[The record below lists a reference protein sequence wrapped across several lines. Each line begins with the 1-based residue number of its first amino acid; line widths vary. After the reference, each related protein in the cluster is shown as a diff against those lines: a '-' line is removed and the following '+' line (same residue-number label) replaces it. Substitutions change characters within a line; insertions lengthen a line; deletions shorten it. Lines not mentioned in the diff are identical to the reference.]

1 MCGIVGIINFDK
13 SHLCLKNKIE
23 DMCNV
28 IKHRGPDDKG
38 VLIDNEAGFGHRR
51 LSIIDIGGGH
61 QPMTTEDGLL
71 SIVFNG
77 EIYNYK
83 EIRQL
88 LEKEGSKFLT
98 NSDTEVILESYR
110 RYGVDCASK
119 LNGIFAFAIWDRSSR
134 SVYLARDHMGI
145 KPLYYHMNNDALIFS
160 SEIKSLF
167 ESGYLKPE
175 CNKDAIPEYFTFRHV
190 SGERSLFKNVLSLLP
205 GHYMIYKAGKIDI
218 QQYWS
223 PLNVKHKI
231 DCSFNETM
239 EKLENHLIDA
249 VKMQMMSDV
258 PLGTFCSGGVDSS
271 LVTAIA
277 AQHSN
282 KAINTFSV
290 GFNEAE
296 YDETKYARMVAE
308 RYGTSHHELVLDN
321 QEFADY
327 LPEMVYF
334 NDEPLNFAN
343 SVQIYAVSKLAKQ
356 HVTVVLTGEGADE
369 LLGGYPRYKI
379 PTMVARL
386 QALPTP
392 VKWSVGEILSLINDH
407 RAKKLHAYLNTPLND
422 VVLYNTASLSQ
433 EWKKILFPN
442 IKSSDFKYRQDIL
455 HQIALNSSWLE
466 KVSREDQSN
475 YLVSILNRQDKLSMG
490 ASLESRVPF
499 LDYRLVEF
507 SNTIND
513 SFKQKGT
520 KTKHILKTLAEK
532 YLPHEVIYR
541 RKSGFGV
548 PLADWFRKKEGL
560 GQLAEDVFGQ
570 IDYSDV
576 STQLDIRKVL
586 QEHRSMHHDHSE
598 ILWTALNYGLW
609 KQKFNIA

>member
-13 SHLCLKNKIE
+13 SHLCLKKNIE

-38 VLIDNEAGFGHRR
+38 VLIDKEAGFGHRR

-61 QPMTTEDGLL
+61 QPMTTVDGQL

-83 EIRQL
+83 ELRQS

-134 SVYLARDHMGI
+134 SVYFARDHMGI

-167 ESGYLKPE
+167 ESGYLEPE

-205 GHYMIYKAGKIDI
+205 GHYMIYKAGKIEI

-223 PLNVKHKI
+223 PLNVNRKI

-239 EKLENHLIDA
+239 EQLEKHLIDA
-249 VKMQMMSDV
+249 VTMQMMSDV

-271 LVTAIA
+271 LITAIA
-277 AQHSN
+277 ALHSSQT
-282 KAINTFSV
+282 INTFSV
-290 GFNEAE
+290 GFQEAE

-379 PTMVARL
+379 PTMVAKL
-386 QALPTP
+386 QTLPSP
-392 VKWSVGEILSLINDH
+392 IKWTVGEILSLINDH

-433 EWKKILFPN
+433 EWKQTLFPN
-442 IKSSDFKYRQDIL
+442 LKSGDFKYRQETL
-455 HQIALNSSWLE
+455 HKIASNSSWLE

-548 PLADWFRKKEGL
+548 PLADWFRKKDGL
-560 GQLAEDVFGQ
+560 GRLADNVFETMSFSE
-570 IDYSDV
+570 IS
-576 STQLDIRKVL
+576 SQLDMQKVL
-586 QEHRSMHHDHSE
+586 QEHRNMQNDHSE
-598 ILWTALNYGLW
+598 FIWTVLNYGLW
-609 KQKFNIA
+609 KQQFNIH